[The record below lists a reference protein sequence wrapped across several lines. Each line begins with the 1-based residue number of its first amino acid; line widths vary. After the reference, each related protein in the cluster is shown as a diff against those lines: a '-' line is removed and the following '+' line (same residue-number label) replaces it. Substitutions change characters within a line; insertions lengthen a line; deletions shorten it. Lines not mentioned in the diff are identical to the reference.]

1 MVEQMYVSIFSI
13 IMIQGPSFKVTAS
26 DAQESPFISNSA
38 TQCWKQVMD
47 AVKTA
52 KSKDGTIK
60 NTVSISGPEYF
71 GYSYPEVA
79 YLIEGLSCA
88 DMCKNYVCRKIRDN
102 NRMMNAAI
110 KNEIPTS
117 DKNENSV
124 IVNSSLSIKREAP
137 SNDIM
142 YNDKRLKQ

>member
-1 MVEQMYVSIFSI
+1 
-13 IMIQGPSFKVTAS
+13 
-26 DAQESPFISNSA
+26 
-38 TQCWKQVMD
+38 MD

-102 NRMMNAAI
+102 NRMMNAAM

>member
-1 MVEQMYVSIFSI
+1 MN
-13 IMIQGPSFKVTAS
+13 QGPSFKVTAS
-26 DAQESPFISNSA
+26 DAKESPFIANSA

-60 NTVSISGPEYF
+60 NTVSVNGPEYF

>member
-13 IMIQGPSFKVTAS
+13 IMTQGPSFKVTAS

-52 KSKDGTIK
+52 KSKGGSIK
-60 NTVSISGPEYF
+60 NTGSISGPEYC
-71 GYSYPEVA
+71 GCSYPEVA

-110 KNEIPTS
+110 KNEISTS

>member
-1 MVEQMYVSIFSI
+1 
-13 IMIQGPSFKVTAS
+13 
-26 DAQESPFISNSA
+26 
-38 TQCWKQVMD
+38 
-47 AVKTA
+47 
-52 KSKDGTIK
+52 
-60 NTVSISGPEYF
+60 
-71 GYSYPEVA
+71 
-79 YLIEGLSCA
+79 
-88 DMCKNYVCRKIRDN
+88 
-102 NRMMNAAI
+102 MMNAAI